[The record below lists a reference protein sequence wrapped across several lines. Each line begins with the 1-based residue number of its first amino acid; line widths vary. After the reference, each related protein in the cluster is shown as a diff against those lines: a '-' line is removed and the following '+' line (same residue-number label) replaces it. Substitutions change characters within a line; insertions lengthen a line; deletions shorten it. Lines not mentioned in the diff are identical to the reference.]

1 MRKYR
6 LAKHKKITNEQFF
19 SSVELAMQ
27 LQNFVRKFV
36 VYPEVI
42 INLADEKILETTK
55 KKLDQELLTFLTLWL
70 KKLKKQLLWL
80 NVSSL
85 QFHSTPNFT
94 KSFRNYR

>member
-27 LQNFVRKFV
+27 LQTFLQNFV

-55 KKLDQELLTFLTLWL
+55 KIIRSGA
-70 KKLKKQLLWL
+70 L
-80 NVSSL
+80 NLFDTVA
-85 QFHSTPNFT
+85 QKT
-94 KSFRNYR
+94 